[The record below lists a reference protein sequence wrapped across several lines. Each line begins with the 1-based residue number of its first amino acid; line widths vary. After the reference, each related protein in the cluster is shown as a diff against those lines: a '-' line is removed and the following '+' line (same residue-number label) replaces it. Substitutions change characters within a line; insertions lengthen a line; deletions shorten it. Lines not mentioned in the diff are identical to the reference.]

1 MIFQWDPVK
10 NGNSV
15 YAELNDL
22 SDQLMANGV
31 AAISYHITPP
41 FYSQVSKR
49 SSVFHSGYPEDIV
62 AAYLD
67 PDFMESDPIP
77 DHVMSVGHVM
87 TWQEAVADQKLTGK
101 QRHFLKVAIEK
112 GFIDGVAVPLFGPK
126 SRNSYLSMNFGK
138 TIDSSDEEI
147 VRPLVS
153 IAQSCHRRICSIIN
167 ETGDAAATL
176 SERESEVLYW
186 ISRGKSNGDMATI
199 LAISEATVD
208 TYIRRLF
215 KKLDVHDR
223 ISAVIVGLSS
233 SLIKLR

>member
-15 YAELNDL
+15 YAELNEL
-22 SDQLMANGV
+22 SDQLMDNGV
-31 AAISYHITPP
+31 TAISYHITPP

-101 QRHFLKVAIEK
+101 QRHFLKVAIENRMEIWRPYWP
-112 GFIDGVAVPLFGPK
+112 FPK
-126 SRNSYLSMNFGK
+126 R
-138 TIDSSDEEI
+138 
-147 VRPLVS
+147 
-153 IAQSCHRRICSIIN
+153 Q
-167 ETGDAAATL
+167 
-176 SERESEVLYW
+176 
-186 ISRGKSNGDMATI
+186 
-199 LAISEATVD
+199 
-208 TYIRRLF
+208 
-215 KKLDVHDR
+215 
-223 ISAVIVGLSS
+223 
-233 SLIKLR
+233 